1 MREINASDITCL
13 VERLFIEA
21 NYTLPRDLA
30 GLIADASRTEPDP
43 LGREIMRRLCDNLD
57 AAKKFNVPI
66 CQDTGLAV
74 VFAELGQDVHI
85 TGGAFEDAV
94 NEGVRNAY
102 INGYMR
108 CSVVSDP
115 LFERK
120 NTGDN
125 TPAVIHLRLV
135 PGDRLRITAA
145 PKGFGS
151 ENKSAMRMFTPAA
164 TSRDVSDF
172 VVDAVVRAGGDP
184 CPPIVVGVGIGGTFE
199 SAALDAKRA
208 LMLPD
213 THRNADERYAT
224 LEEEILERINATGI
238 GPQGFGGRTTA
249 LAVNIIARPTHIA
262 GLPVAVNIGC
272 HVTRHAEGEL

>member
-1 MREINASDITCL
+1 MREIKASDVTSL
-13 VERLFIEA
+13 VKRLFIEA
-21 NYTLPRDLA
+21 NYTLPRELA

-43 LGREIMRRLCDNLD
+43 LGREILCRLCENIE
-57 AAKKFNVPI
+57 AAKTYNVPL

-74 VFAELGQDVHI
+74 VFVELGQNVHI
-85 TGGAFEDAV
+85 VGGDFEEAI
-94 NEGVRNAY
+94 NAGVRAAY
-102 INGYMR
+102 LDGYMR
-108 CSVVSDP
+108 CSVVGDP
-115 LFERK
+115 LFSRK

-125 TPAVIHLRLV
+125 TPAVIHVNIV

-151 ENKSAMRMFTPAA
+151 ENKSAIRMFTPAA
-164 TSRDVSDF
+164 SPRDVSDF
-172 VVDAVVRAGGDP
+172 VVDTVLRAGGDP
-184 CPPIVVGVGIGGTFE
+184 CPPVVVGVGIGGTFE

-208 LMLPD
+208 LTLP
-213 THRNADERYAT
+213 TTYRNPDERYAE
-224 LEEEILERINATGI
+224 LEDELLDRINATGI

-262 GLPVAVNIGC
+262 GLPVAVNVGC

>member
-1 MREINASDITCL
+1 MKEINASDITRL

-21 NYTLPRDLA
+21 NYTLPCDLA

-43 LGREIMRRLCDNLD
+43 LGREIMCRLCDNLD
-57 AAKKFNVPI
+57 AAKRYNVPV

-74 VFAELGQDVHI
+74 VFAELGQDVRI
-85 TGGAFEDAV
+85 VGGAFEDAV
-94 NEGVRNAY
+94 NTGVRNAY

-135 PGDRLRITAA
+135 PGDRLRIIAA

-151 ENKSAMRMFTPAA
+151 ENKSAVRMFTPAA
-164 TSRDVSDF
+164 TPRDVSDF
-172 VVDAVVRAGGDP
+172 VVDTVVRAGGDP

-208 LMLPD
+208 LTLPA
-213 THRNADERYAT
+213 THKNADERYAA
-224 LEEEILERINATGI
+224 LEDELLERINATDI
-238 GPQGFGGRTTA
+238 GPQGFGGCTTA